1 MAPTTSSSLVQ
12 INIAATLSAAISI
25 KLDQENYLLWKAQ
38 ALPALYGN
46 DLFGFVNGSN
56 AAPPKRVPAST
67 GSSNQIDNPEYAAW
81 RKQDQQVLSGLLTS
95 LTPAVLREEGAD
107 AAANRLAISVASTA
121 TTP

>member
-1 MAPTTSSSLVQ
+1 MAPTNSSSTSSSTVP

-46 DLFGFVNGSN
+46 DLFGFVDGSN
-56 AAPPKRVPAST
+56 PAPPKRVPAAT
-67 GSSNQIDNPEYAAW
+67 GSSDQVDNPAYAAW

-95 LTPAVLREEGAD
+95 LTPAVLGHVHLLKTSA
-107 AAANRLAISVASTA
+107 
-121 TTP
+121 